1 MTDYNRQRIATGL
14 SFEICHLQFAQ
25 DTMHGTL
32 SPIACAMNELY
43 QVVNRCNPSLDLIHA
58 LTWDLEGDAQT
69 SWLHWVGTVFAPLL
83 LPHLG
88 QVLEFAS
95 RQSLREVVLCDLDL
109 DRYLPASSKEP
120 SISAGRLL
128 LQAFP
133 PRGDRLLTRLQ
144 EAIDHGRA
152 AGHFATLYAV
162 RAATFSIPT
171 RTAILAYLWQELMVT
186 LPGDADRAKLLEK
199 ASESVNQFLR
209 TPCNGSTGGL
219 RFHG

>member
-1 MTDYNRQRIATGL
+1 
-14 SFEICHLQFAQ
+14 
-25 DTMHGTL
+25 MHGTL
-32 SPIACAMNELY
+32 PPIACAMNELD
-43 QVVNRCNPSLDLIHA
+43 QVVNRCNPSLDLIRA
-58 LTWDLEGDAQT
+58 LTWDLDGDAQT
-69 SWLHWVGTVFAPLL
+69 SWLHWVDAVFEPLL
-83 LPHLG
+83 LPHLA

-95 RQSLREVVLCDLDL
+95 RQSLREVVARDLDL
-109 DRYLPASSKEP
+109 HRDLPASVKEP

-144 EAIDHGRA
+144 EAIDQGKA
-152 AGHFATLYAV
+152 PGHFATLYAV
-162 RAATFSIPT
+162 RAAAFSIPT

-186 LPGDADRAKLLEK
+186 LPRVADRAKLLEK

-209 TPCNGSTGGL
+209 APCDGSTGDL